1 MIVYRVQLYH
11 IYNDSLNI
19 IRRDE
24 SLTLIPSSLLI
35 YKFQRYFNLYIILL
49 HSYK

>member
-1 MIVYRVQLYH
+1 MIVYRVKLYH
-11 IYNDSLNI
+11 IYNDPYNKNI

-35 YKFQRYFNLYIILL
+35 YKFQ
-49 HSYK
+49 SY